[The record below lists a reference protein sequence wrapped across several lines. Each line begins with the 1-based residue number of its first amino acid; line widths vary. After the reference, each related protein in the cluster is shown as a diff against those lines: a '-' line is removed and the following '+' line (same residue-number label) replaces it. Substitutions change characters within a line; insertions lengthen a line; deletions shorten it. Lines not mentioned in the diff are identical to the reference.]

1 MEVSDYSPFSP
12 AEFLDLRKFPA
23 HLFSRMNAIASL
35 KSSREAGLS
44 ETQAEAILTVVEERE
59 GDLVTKE
66 YLDHTIRA
74 EISEL
79 ENRVTQK
86 LITLGITITGLVL
99 AGVYFMLN
107 YAKQ

>member
-1 MEVSDYSPFSP
+1 MAVSEYSPFSQ
-12 AEFLDLRKFPA
+12 AEFLTCENFRRTF
-23 HLFSRMNAIASL
+23 FSRMNAIASL
-35 KSSREAGLS
+35 KSLREAGLS
-44 ETQAEAILTVVEERE
+44 ETQAEAIVTVVEERE